1 MDARHELG
9 LQGERLAESFL
20 RERGLKTVARRFN
33 TPVGELDLVMCERD
47 TLVFVEVKTLR
58 DRRFD
63 DPENRVTAG
72 KQRKLLKAA
81 KWYLTR
87 KRQTERPCRFDVV
100 AVVLSDTGEP
110 EIEHFADAF
119 SPTKW

>member
-20 RERGLKTVARRFN
+20 RKRGLKTIARRYD
-33 TPVGELDLVMCERD
+33 TPVGELDLVMRERD

-63 DPENRVTAG
+63 DPENRVTPA
-72 KQRKLLKAA
+72 KQSKLLKAA

-100 AVVLSDTGEP
+100 SVVLGDADNP
-110 EIEHFADAF
+110 EIEHFPDAF
-119 SPTKW
+119 APTQW